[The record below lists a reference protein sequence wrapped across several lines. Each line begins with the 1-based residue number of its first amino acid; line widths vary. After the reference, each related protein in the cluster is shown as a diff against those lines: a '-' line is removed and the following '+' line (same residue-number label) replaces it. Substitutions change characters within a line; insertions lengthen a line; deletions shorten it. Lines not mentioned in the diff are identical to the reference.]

1 MHEFFDIII
10 NWYKENLN
18 YFTITFLMAIES
30 SFVPLPSELVIPPAV
45 YLALQGHLSLPWIIV
60 FSTLGCIIGAMFNY
74 GLSYYLGRKIIYAIA
89 GTKWAR
95 IFFITPA
102 KIQNA
107 ENYFIKNGNSS
118 TFIGRLIPGIRH
130 LISIPAGLAKMKI
143 RDFVLYT
150 FIGSAIWNTTLAL
163 LSYFLIDKW
172 EKYFKEITWGFVALG
187 IIFLGYLIYK
197 GRKKA
202 RTERSRS
209 EKEKSLKEILNGDEQ
224 ITV

>member
-1 MHEFFDIII
+1 MHDFFDLII

-18 YFTITFLMAIES
+18 YFTITLLMAVES

-45 YLALQGHLSLPWIIV
+45 YLALEGQLSLPLIIV
-60 FSTLGCIIGAMFNY
+60 FSTIGCMIGALFNY
-74 GLSYYLGRKIIYAIA
+74 SLSLYLGRKIIYGLA

-107 ENYFIKNGNSS
+107 EDYFIKNGNSS

-130 LISIPAGLAKMKI
+130 LISIPAGIAKMNMKS
-143 RDFVLYT
+143 FLLYT
-150 FIGSAIWNTTLAL
+150 FLGSALWNTTLAL

-172 EKYFKEITWGFVALG
+172 EFYFREITWGFVILG
-187 IIFLGYLIYK
+187 LLFVGYLVYK
-197 GRKKA
+197 GLKKK
-202 RTERSRS
+202 
-209 EKEKSLKEILNGDEQ
+209 KEKKLNQQSVESENMPE
-224 ITV
+224 